1 MPHPHRLGL
10 LALCLAALTASAP
23 AQIRRLSLEEM
34 VASADEAVHG
44 TILASRT
51 FRLDDPDDG
60 PELFYTTLTIA
71 GRTLARGTPITVD
84 VTFRGG
90 FVSPTEGV
98 YNSEA
103 PAADDVRVGREVVA
117 FYAWTDDFGAGLAT
131 NALVA
136 AHGGLFRTAT
146 GPRGTAVLGR
156 GDGYAVRANLRID
169 ELEGALRRLYAAKPR
184 R

>member
-1 MPHPHRLGL
+1 MLPLKNGL
-10 LALCLAALTASAP
+10 LALCLAFLALPAP
-23 AQIRRLSLEEM
+23 GQIRRLSLETM
-34 VASADEAVHG
+34 VAEADEAVHG
-44 TILASRT
+44 TIVASRS
-51 FRLDDPDDG
+51 FRLDDPLDG
-60 PELFYTTLTIA
+60 PELYYTTITVQ
-71 GRTLARGTPITVD
+71 GRTLSSSTPLTVD

-117 FYAWTDDFGAGLAT
+117 FYAWIDDFGGGLAT

-136 AHGGLFRTAT
+136 AHGGIYRAAS
-146 GPRGTAVLGR
+146 GPRGTTILGR
-156 GDGYAVRANLRID
+156 GDGYAVRANLRVT
-169 ELEGALRRLYAAKPR
+169 ELEGALRRLYATKPR